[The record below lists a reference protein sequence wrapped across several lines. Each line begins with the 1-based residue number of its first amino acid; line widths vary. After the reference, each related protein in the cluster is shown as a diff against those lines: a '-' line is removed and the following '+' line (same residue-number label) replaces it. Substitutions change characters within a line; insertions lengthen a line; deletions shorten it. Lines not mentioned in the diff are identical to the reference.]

1 MSLQQCYPLWKKAMP
16 LSIGP
21 LLPLLTLCAFY
32 LCITGTGMHVW
43 HAHGA
48 QRHVTILLITTM
60 CDFNLNMCDLSGY
73 DSTEC
78 HMTRLCPCVK
88 QEAALYTSSQP
99 PPILPFLKVL
109 SCAWVL
115 F

>member
-1 MSLQQCYPLWKKAMP
+1 MSLQWCWKKAMP
-16 LSIGP
+16 LSIEP
-21 LLPLLTLCAFY
+21 LLPILTLCAFY
-32 LCITGTGMHVW
+32 FCITGTGMHAW

-48 QRHVTILLITTM
+48 QTSLCTDTCVTIMLITTM

-78 HMTRLCPCVK
+78 HMTRLCQCMK

-99 PPILPFLKVL
+99 PPIPPFLKVL
-109 SCAWVL
+109 S
-115 F
+115 